1 MLHRFQYS
9 PSFGTG
15 VNLMASAQWMASAE
29 AAPFMEYPVT
39 PSPLR
44 NDLVIGLPAMVDGHV
59 VVGDRPGLGIS
70 LDPATIE
77 RFRVRRPAD

>member
-1 MLHRFQYS
+1 M
-9 PSFGTG
+9 
-15 VNLMASAQWMASAE
+15 
-29 AAPFMEYPVT
+29 T

-44 NDLVIGLPAMVDGHV
+44 NDLVIGLPEMVEGHV
-59 VVGDRPGLGIS
+59 LVGDRPGLGIS